1 MKKIALIAELN
12 PFHNGH
18 SYIIKKIKKMYKDAL
33 LIIIMSGNY
42 TMRGEISILNEYEK
56 THLALLDG
64 ADLIIKLPFVYSSQ
78 SADTFSDGA
87 LKIASLL
94 KADTLV
100 FGSETSDK
108 EKLIKTAQ
116 KLLEDKPIAKDL
128 SYPKALNKAYDID
141 LASNDILAVS
151 YIKEIIKN
159 NYQIDIK
166 PLQRTSSYND
176 KNIAS
181 ISSATAIRNAFYHHQ
196 DYRKAISKE
205 CYKLMKKKKPLD
217 IYPLFKYKVL
227 SERDLTIY
235 NDVDKDLHY
244 KFKNNI
250 HYNNIEDFLAH
261 VKTKE
266 ITINRIK
273 RCMMNII
280 LNFYKEDNIKEIT
293 NIRVLG
299 FSKRGRTYLNKIKKE
314 INLPFITNAYKDED
328 LLKLDNNVDR
338 IYDYLNEEIIDRS
351 KPLIKE

>member
-1 MKKIALIAELN
+1 MKKITLIAEFN

-56 THLALLDG
+56 TYLSLLDG
-64 ADLIIKLPFVYSSQ
+64 ADIIIKLPFIYTSQ
-78 SADTFSDGA
+78 SADTFSEGA
-87 LKIASLL
+87 LKLASLL
-94 KADTLV
+94 NVDTLV

-108 EKLIKTAQ
+108 DKLIKVAN
-116 KLLEDKPIAKDL
+116 KLLKDKPLDKDI
-128 SYPKALNKAYDID
+128 SYPKAINKAYDID
-141 LASNDILAVS
+141 LKSNDILAVS

-159 NYQIDIK
+159 NYEIEIV
-166 PLQRTSSYND
+166 PLQRTNSYNS
-176 KNIAS
+176 KSINS
-181 ISSATAIRNAFYHHQ
+181 ISSATAIREAFNKHE
-196 DYRKAISKE
+196 DYKKAINKE
-205 CYKLMKKKKPLD
+205 TYKLMKNKKPLD

-227 SERDLTIY
+227 SEDDLTIY
-235 NDVDKDLHY
+235 NDIDKDLHY

-250 HYNNIEDFLAH
+250 NYHNMDDFLKH

-280 LNFYKEDNIKEIT
+280 LNFYKTDNIKEIT

-299 FSKRGRTYLNKIKKE
+299 FSKKGRGYLNQIKKDLD
-314 INLPFITNAYKDED
+314 IPFITNAYKDD
-328 LLKLDNNVDR
+328 GLLKLDNKVDK
-338 IYDYLNEEIIDRS
+338 IYDLLNKEEIDRS

>member
-1 MKKIALIAELN
+1 MKKIALIAEFN

-42 TMRGEISILNEYEK
+42 TMRGEISLLNEYEK
-56 THLALLDG
+56 TYLALLDG
-64 ADLIIKLPFVYSSQ
+64 ADLVIKLPFVYSSQ
-78 SADTFSDGA
+78 SADTFSEGA

-94 KADTLV
+94 KVDTLV
-100 FGSETSDK
+100 FGSETNNKDK
-108 EKLIKTAQ
+108 LLKIAQ
-116 KLLEDKPIAKDL
+116 KLLTSKVLDKDL
-128 SYPKALNKAYDID
+128 SYPKAINKAYGID
-141 LASNDILAVS
+141 LKSNDILAVS

-159 NYQIDIK
+159 NYNIEIV
-166 PLQRTSSYND
+166 PLQRTNSYND
-176 KNIAS
+176 KNIS
-181 ISSATAIRNAFYHHQ
+181 TISSATAIREAFNKHKNYS
-196 DYRKAISKE
+196 KAISKE
-205 CYKLMKKKKPLD
+205 GYKLLKKKKPLD

-244 KFKNNI
+244 KFKKNI
-250 HYNNIEDFLAH
+250 HYNNMDDFLTH